1 MNILKKNKIFPF
13 ARIWTDQ
20 DIILSRVSQ
29 IENDKYCTLSLT
41 CGIKKNKTMNE
52 CKKQKQTC
60 RYRQQT
66 NGSHHGRGK
75 GKKQDRGVVSRVTN
89 CYILN
94 K

>member
-1 MNILKKNKIFPF
+1 MKYQSAIKKNKIFPF

-60 RYRQQT
+60 RYRKQT
-66 NGSHHGRGK
+66 NGYQWGEKRGSV
-75 GKKQDRGVVSRVTN
+75 DRSMRLRDIN
-89 CYILN
+89 YYA
-94 K
+94 